1 VNAVGHDDW
10 VVARKELLAKE
21 KAFTQA
27 RDELTK
33 QRQSLPW
40 EAVETEYVFE
50 GPNGRE
56 TLAEVFDG
64 RSQLVVYHFMF
75 PPEDDAG
82 CPGCSFWADNFDG
95 IVQHLAHRDV
105 TMVAISRAPYP
116 KLADYEQRMGWS
128 FKWLSSGENEFN
140 YDFGASFRP
149 EQRDEPVYNFGT
161 LAPANSDREGISV
174 FAKEDGAVFRTYS
187 TFARGIDLMNTA
199 YNYLDLVP
207 KGRDEDGRGF
217 FWLRRHDE
225 Y

>member
-1 VNAVGHDDW
+1 MNVVGHDDW
-10 VVARKELLAKE
+10 LAARKELLAEE
-21 KAFTQA
+21 KAFTRA

-40 EAVETEYVFE
+40 EAVETEYVFD

-75 PPEDDAG
+75 PAEDDAG

-95 IVQHLAHRDV
+95 IVEHLAHRDV

-116 KLADYEQRMGWS
+116 KLAAYEQRMGWS
-128 FKWLSSGENEFN
+128 FKWLSSGENQFN

>member
-1 VNAVGHDDW
+1 VNVVGHDDW
-10 VVARKELLAKE
+10 LAARKELLAEE
-21 KAFTQA
+21 KAFTRA

-40 EAVETEYVFE
+40 EAVETEYVFD

-75 PPEDDAG
+75 PAEDDAG

-174 FAKEDGAVFRTYS
+174 FGKEDGAVFRTYS

-207 KGRDEDGRGF
+207 KGRDEDARGF